1 MALTKASYSMISG
14 AVFNV
19 LDYGAV
25 GDNTND
31 DTSAIQAA
39 IDAAAVN
46 GGTVFIP
53 AGTYKC
59 TATLIMAKFV
69 YIKGAGIRATTLLWN
84 TTGAGIKMTSPINT
98 STPVNTGVYDIH
110 LLNTNVLNT
119 DGGYVDVCGTYVYLE
134 RVRVGGFKYGIIF
147 DQSEL
152 ADINLCELQQQIT
165 GGIWLVNGPDYTP
178 GSASQFTNRISITRC
193 QFNQPPT
200 GYCIIDDGGYV
211 HAFNANN
218 FNGGLTHIRNA
229 GQINVSITNSEFEG
243 AASTS
248 MVWTNTTLKTA
259 SSVGQSVGILV
270 ENNLIIPVG
279 GQFCIDMANGTP
291 LNVTG
296 NYFGNSSVAKIN
308 GLTNVFTYIDIGNV
322 SGGGTYTSGS
332 PSQQFRAIDNGTFT
346 PVLTFST
353 PGNLAVTYST
363 QIGKYTVNQNRVFY
377 DILILTSAFTFT
389 TASGNMRVTGLPYS
403 CSSTSNYNPPAAM
416 LFQGITKAG
425 YTQFAAAPIFG
436 TSFIEFSA
444 SGTGVSISGVTAA
457 DVPTGG
463 TVYLALSGSY
473 NIT

>member
-1 MALTKASYSMISG
+1 MSLTKASYSMISG

-25 GDNTND
+25 GDNIND
-31 DTSAIQAA
+31 DTVAIQTA
-39 IDAAAVN
+39 INAAAVN

-59 TATLIMAKFV
+59 TSTLTMAKFV
-69 YIKGAGIRATTLLWN
+69 YIKGAGIRATSLRWN

-98 STPVNTGVYDIH
+98 STPVNTGVYDID
-110 LLNTNVLNT
+110 LRNTNASNT

-134 RVRVGGFKYGIIF
+134 RVRVIGFKYGIIF

-165 GGIWLVNGPDYTP
+165 AGVWLVNGADYTV
-178 GSASQFTNRISITRC
+178 GANTDFTNRISIKSC
-193 QFNQPPT
+193 QFNQPAT
-200 GYCIIDDGGYV
+200 GYCIIDDGGYA
-211 HAFNANN
+211 HTFDANN

-229 GQINVSITNSEFEG
+229 GQLNINISNSEFES

-248 MVWTNTTLKTA
+248 MVWTNTTFNTGNA
-259 SSVGQSVGILV
+259 VGQSVSILV
-270 ENNLIIPVG
+270 QNNLIIPVA
-279 GQFCIDMANGTP
+279 GQYCIDMVNGSP

-308 GLTNVFTYIDIGNV
+308 GLTNVFTYIDIGNF
-322 SGGGTYTSGS
+322 SGGGPYSSGTSAN
-332 PSQQFRAIDNGTFT
+332 PFIAINNGTFT
-346 PVLTFST
+346 PVLTFLT
-353 PGNLAVTYST
+353 PGDLAVTYST

-377 DILILTSAFTFT
+377 DIVIATSSFTHT
-389 TASGNMRVTGLPYS
+389 TASGDLRISGLPFA
-403 CSSTSNYNPPAAM
+403 SSSISNYFPPTAI

-425 YTQFAAAPIFG
+425 YTQFVAQPDYGQTFLL
-436 TSFIEFSA
+436 FSA
-444 SGTGVSISGVTAA
+444 AGSGASISAVSTA

-463 TVYLALSGSY
+463 TVYIAVSGSY
-473 NIT
+473 SLN